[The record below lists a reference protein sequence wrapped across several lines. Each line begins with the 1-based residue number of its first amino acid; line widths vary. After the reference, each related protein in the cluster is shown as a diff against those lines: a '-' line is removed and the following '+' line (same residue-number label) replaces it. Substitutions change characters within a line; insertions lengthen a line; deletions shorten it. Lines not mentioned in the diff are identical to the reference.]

1 MAQDLQTGRVFY
13 YYFYVFYV
21 LLKDAAAFQFALVHS
36 VLGGDGCR
44 PLPADSSVRRFFSSA
59 ILINFGF
66 FSTVFHKVGA
76 EIRMRFIG

>member
-36 VLGGDGCR
+36 VLRGDGCR
-44 PLPADSSVRRFFSSA
+44 PLPADPSVRRSFSSA

-66 FSTVFHKVGA
+66 FFHSFSQSGS
-76 EIRMRFIG
+76 